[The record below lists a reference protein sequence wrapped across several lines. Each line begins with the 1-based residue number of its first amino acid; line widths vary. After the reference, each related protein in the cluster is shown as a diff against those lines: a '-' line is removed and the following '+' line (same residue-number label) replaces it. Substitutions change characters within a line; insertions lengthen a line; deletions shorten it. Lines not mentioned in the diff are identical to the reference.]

1 MNLLRRFSTYTW
13 SWTCNADWMGKGNFF
28 HISIPISQDYWCQKV
43 DLSGMVYNKER
54 KAIEI
59 WGSYIPKKIKC
70 DIPV

>member
-1 MNLLRRFSTYTW
+1 
-13 SWTCNADWMGKGNFF
+13 MGKGNFF